1 MNTGCQ
7 GKKVNNFP
15 VSNSDEHGEHR
26 VGTKGDILQL
36 KQQLL
41 LSASQLLSVQTS
53 LVLSDLLGFPDKQ
66 RELTLYVNLPIFKY
80 WHLFFVV
87 TCKGFFKSLYAPHR

>member
-1 MNTGCQ
+1 MSMEPRPV
-7 GKKVNNFP
+7 GKR
-15 VSNSDEHGEHR
+15 SEEHR
-26 VGTKGDILQL
+26 VGTEDDIPQL

-66 RELTLYVNLPIFKY
+66 RDLKLYVNLPIFKY
-80 WHLFFVV
+80 WHFFFV
-87 TCKGFFKSLYAPHR
+87 TYKGFFKSLYDKCTT